1 MEQEQNW
8 YFTFCKNQPLLKDK
22 YVSFY
27 GTYNETRKKMIEN
40 FGMKWAFQYSEED
53 FSCQPQKYKLRMI
66 ML

>member
-8 YFTFCKNQPLLKDK
+8 YFTFCQNQSLLKDK

-27 GTYNETRKKMIEN
+27 GTYNEARKKMIES

-53 FSCQPQKYKLRMI
+53 FSGQPQKYNLSMI
-66 ML
+66 IL